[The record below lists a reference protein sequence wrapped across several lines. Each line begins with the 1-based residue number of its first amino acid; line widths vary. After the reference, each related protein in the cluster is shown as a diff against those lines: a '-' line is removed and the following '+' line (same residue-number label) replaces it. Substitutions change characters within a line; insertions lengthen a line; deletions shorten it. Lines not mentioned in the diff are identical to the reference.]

1 MQVIKNR
8 FVRVVLRVLLFFFLF
23 LLLLV
28 GLVQFPYV
36 QTRIATILSEHL
48 SKKIGYTLFIDKV
61 NIDWFDQLAIE
72 GVGIYD
78 PENNRLL
85 NADRINVDFSVESLI
100 NPSNR
105 NIDEI
110 NVFGAEIYLTKI
122 NLNDSVVH
130 E

>member
-36 QTRIATILSEHL
+36 QTRIATVLSEHL
-48 SKKIGYTLFIDKV
+48 SERIGFTLFIDRV

-78 PENNRLL
+78 PENNRPV
-85 NADRINVDFSVESLI
+85 NADRINVDLSI
-100 NPSNR
+100 R
-105 NIDEI
+105 R
-110 NVFGAEIYLTKI
+110 
-122 NLNDSVVH
+122 
-130 E
+130 